1 MSIKFNI
8 LAAGLALIVSTS
20 SAMAENYYAAL
31 DLGQSK
37 GSDICTGLSAGISG
51 CEDTGTAYRI
61 VGGYQITPNWGV
73 EVSYADYGS
82 GSAGSGNVGGSLGF
96 VSGTWKAT
104 GLEVSG
110 VGTLP
115 VSGAFSLTGKIGLA
129 STDVKADYSSS
140 LLGSINESAS
150 NTKLAFGI
158 GARFDVNSNL
168 AIRAQYEDFGT
179 VGDANST
186 GTTKLTMLSVGALV
200 KF

>member
-1 MSIKFNI
+1 MSVQFKI

-20 SAMAENYYAAL
+20 VMAENYYAAL

-37 GSDICTGLSAGISG
+37 GSDICTGLPAGVSG

-61 VGGYQITPNWGV
+61 AGGYQITPNWAA

-82 GSAGSGNVGGSLGF
+82 GSQGSGNLGGVVGY

-104 GLEVSG
+104 AIEIAG

-115 VSGAFSLTGKIGLA
+115 ISGSFSLTGKIGLA
-129 STDVKADYSSS
+129 STDIKSDVSSS
-140 LLGSINESAS
+140 LLGDFNDSAS
-150 NTKLAFGI
+150 NTKLSFGI
-158 GARFDVNSNL
+158 GARFDVNPNV
-168 AIRAQYEDFGT
+168 AIRAQYENFGT